1 MIKTMQSI
9 HHETYQTMPTD
20 YYFSPGRLNM
30 LGAHTSISGGF
41 TLSASTSIGVYFAF
55 NLNDDGVMKV
65 FHKQSFNQPLELTQ
79 KTDPQAHHFQAVLSK
94 LLYEGYTMNQGFN
107 LTIYNQLPVHIGLS
121 SKTTTTI
128 GLIRVLLLINNHP
141 YKPEKLI
148 KFAHQIEQANS
159 ITPTSYG
166 QQMNALYGKKN
177 QAIFISN
184 KDYNYEYAPLH
195 FPDYRWFILNTN
207 YQEKSLDQKLKS
219 RYNDI
224 KEGTKFMFHK
234 RPIDDLC
241 DVEFNDFNRLKHEI
255 KDQNILKRLEHV
267 IFENDRAL
275 QGYKALQKNQY
286 SVLFELLNHSQES
299 LTKLFEINIPEIEYL
314 VDRLNT
320 MGALATR
327 MTGTTKSAG
336 LLAIFDKDS
345 TPTLDSLTEYYEK
358 RFKRRLEII
367 EISSGNGFH
376 KIKNV

>member
-1 MIKTMQSI
+1 MIENMQTTHQTM
-9 HHETYQTMPTD
+9 YQTLPTD

-41 TLSASTSIGVYFAF
+41 TLSATTNIGVYFAF
-55 NLNDDGVMKV
+55 NLRDDGVMKV
-65 FHKQSFNQPLELTQ
+65 FHKQTFDQPLELTK
-79 KTDPQAHHFQAVLSK
+79 KTEENPHHFQAVLSK
-94 LLYEGYTMNQGFN
+94 LLYEGYTLNQGFN
-107 LTIYNQLPVHIGLS
+107 LTIDNQLPVHIGLS

-128 GLIRVLLLINNHP
+128 GLIRVLLLINDHA
-141 YKPEKLI
+141 YKSEKLI
-148 KFAHQIEQANS
+148 KFAHQIKQSSA

-177 QAIFISN
+177 HALFISN
-184 KDYNYEYAPLH
+184 KNYNYEYAPLQ
-195 FPDYRWFILNTN
+195 FFNYRWYIFNTN
-207 YQEKSLDQKLKS
+207 YQESSLELKLKS

-224 KEGTKFMFHK
+224 KEGTKFIFRK
-234 RPIDDLC
+234 RPINDLC

-267 IFENDRAL
+267 VFENDRAL
-275 QGYKALQKNQY
+275 QGYKALQKHQY
-286 SVLFELLNHSQES
+286 SILFELLNHSQES
-299 LTKLFEINIPEIEYL
+299 LTQLFEINIPEIAFL

-336 LLAIFDKDS
+336 LLTVFDKDANPS
-345 TPTLDSLTEYYEK
+345 FDALTEYYEK
-358 RFKRRLEII
+358 RFKRNLEII
-367 EISSGNGFH
+367 EISSGDGFH